1 MVSNRFQQVV
11 STCVSNAPRRTA
23 ALVVGVTLLGACADS
38 TSPRATPDANTSY
51 SFSADVN
58 ESAVPAS
65 AVMYINPDL
74 AGPVPNPDV
83 NPNSSCFTPDTKD
96 TQTLSPVGTTT
107 NNVHT
112 DACFFD
118 SGRSQKLD
126 EPASFE
132 SRGVGVISACP
143 DPDGTG
149 PKVSIL
155 SVDKKR
161 CFQSG
166 YQDNGLTGNDEFHAR
181 MNNDG
186 TAGMQRVVWCYDPE
200 NNGCADSRVKS
211 DTRINWVS

>member
-1 MVSNRFQQVV
+1 MIVSVVV
-11 STCVSNAPRRTA
+11 SRVPSLLRWLLHHSSFSIVICGTQSRIQFGAGADSAWYESAPRFRFTA
-23 ALVVGVTLLGACADS
+23 
-38 TSPRATPDANTSY
+38 
-51 SFSADVN
+51 
-58 ESAVPAS
+58 
-65 AVMYINPDL
+65 
-74 AGPVPNPDV
+74 
-83 NPNSSCFTPDTKD
+83 D
-96 TQTLSPVGTTT
+96 TQTLSQVGTTT

-126 EPASFE
+126 EPASFA

-186 TAGMQRVVWCYDPE
+186 TPGMQRVVWCYDPE
-200 NNGCADSRVKS
+200 NNGCADSRVKR
-211 DTRINWVS
+211 DTRINWVA